1 MSTGGSLRD
10 IVEVAGP
17 WKHRQVAA
25 NGARFHV
32 AESGDGPLVLLLH
45 GFPEFWWAWRHQLPP
60 LAAEGW
66 RAAAMDLRGF
76 GGSDKTPRGYDPTT
90 LASDVAAVVRSL
102 GERTAV
108 LVGHGWGA
116 YVAWAAAVLRPAT
129 VAGVVS
135 VSVPHPLVLRRAIM
149 RDPRQTVAAG
159 HLLGFQAPVLPERRL
174 VADGGALVET
184 LLRRW
189 SAPGSAFPDQEAADR
204 YRAAM
209 HLWPAPH
216 CALEYHRWAVRS
228 LVRPDGRRFAAR
240 MRHPVEQPVM
250 QVHGALDRTVLVRTA
265 AGSAEFVTGPYRW
278 TLLDGAGH
286 FPHEEQPDRFT
297 AVLLEWLAELPR

>member
-1 MSTGGSLRD
+1 MRVGGSLREV
-10 IVEVAGP
+10 VEVAGP
-17 WKHRQVAA
+17 WRHRQVAA

-45 GFPEFWWAWRHQLPP
+45 GFPEFWWAWRHQIPA
-60 LAAEGW
+60 LAADGW
-66 RAAAMDLRGF
+66 HAAAMDLRGF

-90 LASDVAAVVRSL
+90 LSSDIAAVVRSL
-102 GERTAV
+102 GERRAV

-129 VAGVVS
+129 VAGVAS
-135 VSVPHPLVLRRAIM
+135 VSMPHPLVLRRAM
-149 RDPRQTVAAG
+149 LTDPRQTVSAG
-159 HLLGFQAPVLPERRL
+159 HLLGFQVPVVPERRL
-174 VADGGALVET
+174 VADGGAFVET

-189 SAPGSAFPDQEAADR
+189 AADGSDFPDAEAAAR

-228 LVRPDGRRFAAR
+228 LVRPDGRRFARR
-240 MRHPVEQPVM
+240 MRQRVEQPVL
-250 QVHGALDRTVLVRTA
+250 QVHGAADHTVLLRTA
-265 AGSAEFVTGPYRW
+265 AGSADHVSGPYRW
-278 TLLDGAGH
+278 SVLEDAGH
-286 FPHEEQPDRFT
+286 FPHEEQPARFT
-297 AVLLEWLAELPR
+297 EVLLDWLSALPR